1 MKTRSSLLG
10 YTLIGPAIILLLV
23 MLFIP
28 LLYSLQLSL
37 QDTDLSH
44 GAPKWIG
51 LSGYRESWLGGELW
65 NVSKHSIVWTGCV
78 AGFQVLIGLLAAMML
93 NRKFPL
99 RWLVRA
105 LILLPWVL
113 PGVVAALTWRLVYD
127 SQFGFMNSLIAK
139 LGFGQHATD
148 WLGTPGLAMFAVIL
162 AAVWKGFPFPMLMLL
177 AALQSVP
184 QEQYEAAKIDGADTW
199 RKFVYIT
206 LPSIS
211 GVLKTVV
218 LLVSIWT
225 FNYFEMIYV
234 LTGGGPIRST
244 HIAPTYI
251 YELSFRNFNFGEAS
265 RVAIVSFVFILA
277 ISFVLIRQ
285 MNKTEKY

>member
-1 MKTRSSLLG
+1 MRTRSTLWG
-10 YTLIGPAIILLLV
+10 YVLISPAVLLLLV
-23 MLFIP
+23 LLFIP
-28 LLYSLQLSL
+28 LMYTFQLSL

-44 GAPKWIG
+44 GEPEWIG
-51 LSGYRESWLGGELW
+51 LSGYLDSWKNGELW
-65 NVSKHSIVWTGCV
+65 NVSKHSILWTVCV
-78 AGFQVLIGLLAAMML
+78 AAFQVLIGLFAAILL

-99 RWLVRA
+99 RWLARV
-105 LILLPWVL
+105 LVLLPWVL
-113 PGVVAALTWRLVYD
+113 PGVVAALTWKLVYD
-127 SQFGFMNSLIAK
+127 AQFGFLNSLLGM
-139 LGFGQHATD
+139 LGFGQHVTD
-148 WLGTPGLAMFAVIL
+148 WLGTPGLAMFSVIL
-162 AAVWKGFPFPMLMLL
+162 AAIWKGFPFSMLMLL

-184 QEQYEAAKIDGADTW
+184 QEQYEAAKIDGADGW
-199 RKFVYIT
+199 KKFVHIT

-211 GVLKTVV
+211 GVLKTVI

-265 RVAIVSFVFILA
+265 RVAVISFLFILL
-277 ISFVLIRQ
+277 ISLVLIRQ
-285 MNKTEKY
+285 MNKNERN